1 MCVSALG
8 LKESPNC
15 CVCHISCG
23 VGGKT
28 RGAGGGVTSACIV
41 SVGKVGVMWWRVVQD
56 RCCVDL
62 LFQSGSCVHDFKP
75 YLRGSRTDGLPLL
88 QNVYIIQKWRE

>member
-28 RGAGGGVTSACIV
+28 RGAGGGGHLSLHCVC
-41 SVGKVGVMWWRVVQD
+41 GEGGGDVVE
-56 RCCVDL
+56 
-62 LFQSGSCVHDFKP
+62 GGP
-75 YLRGSRTDGLPLL
+75 GPLL
-88 QNVYIIQKWRE
+88 C